1 MKSDNLLTILVFAPH
16 SAIWVHAF
24 PEALV
29 SEALQQANHRV
40 IYITCGEAF
49 KSYCI
54 CMHGL
59 EQSASLNQKESVC
72 KACNKNKEI
81 IKENFDLKGYDIKE
95 FITKEE
101 ENNVEEI
108 LHQTTIENFL
118 ELKIDGIEIGR
129 TALYETLLHYKKSN
143 LGFSEYE
150 WLRYL
155 NALRN
160 TLLSF
165 FASRRIIEQNNP
177 DRILAYNSLYSVN
190 RICLLIAEAR
200 GIPTYS
206 LHAGYN
212 LSNRLETMIISLSST
227 FKFNQNL
234 KKNWSFYKNTPCSP
248 ESITVV
254 TNHFLELFKG
264 QHFLAYSSAKRNT
277 VDIRDLFKVKNDQKL
292 LVATMSSYDERF
304 AAEVIGALP
313 QHSNLIFANQIEWLK
328 VLIEFVKQRDDLF
341 LVIRVHP
348 REFPNKRDP
357 VRSQHSQLLEQV
369 ITNLPSNV
377 KLNWPEDNIS
387 IYDLA
392 EYTDLFLN
400 AWSSVGEE
408 MSLFGIPVLIYS
420 DDLVLYPSDINY
432 IGINQEDFLNK
443 IDIALSDGWSFER
456 IRFAYRWYALK
467 FIHSIVDLSDSIR
480 WNNRNLS
487 KKGLFSKTLKYI
499 SNLRYRVNRKISLV
513 LFNKS
518 PSIDNSQSNIKDCKN
533 RANKLIKSDLINQL
547 IQSQKETILDLK
559 KDDFKE
565 TTDLREET
573 EAIKKE
579 LASLLTLKID
589 DTKTLTPLQKK
600 MLQSIQTKEF
610 SSP

>member
-1 MKSDNLLTILVFAPH
+1 MKSDNLLTILIFAPH
-16 SAIWVHAF
+16 SAIWAHAF
-24 PEALV
+24 PEALIA
-29 SEALQQANHRV
+29 ETLQQANHRV
-40 IYITCGEAF
+40 IYIACGEIF

-59 EQSASLNQKESVC
+59 EQSASLKQKEVVC
-72 KACNKNKEI
+72 KTCNSNKEI
-81 IKENFDLKGYDIKE
+81 IKKNFDFKGYDIKE
-95 FITKEE
+95 FITIEE
-101 ENNVEEI
+101 ENNVEKI
-108 LHQTTIENFL
+108 LHQTTTENFL

-143 LGFSEYE
+143 LDFSKDE
-150 WLRYL
+150 WIRYL

-165 FASRRIIEQNNP
+165 FASRRIIEQKNP
-177 DRILAYNSLYSVN
+177 DRVLAYNSLYSVN
-190 RICLLIAEAR
+190 RICFLIAEAR

-212 LSNRLETMIISLSST
+212 LSNRLETMIISSSST

-234 KKNWSFYKNTPCSP
+234 KRYWSFYKDIPCSP
-248 ESITVV
+248 ESIKVV

-277 VDIRDLFKVKNDQKL
+277 VNIRNLFKIKNNQKL

-304 AAEVIGALP
+304 AGEVIGALP
-313 QHSNLIFANQIEWLK
+313 QHSNLIFPNQIEWLK
-328 VLIEFVKQRDDLF
+328 GLIEFVKQREDLF

-357 VRSQHSQLLEQV
+357 VLSQHSQLLQQA

-408 MSLFGIPVLIYS
+408 MSLFGFPVLIYS
-420 DDLVLYPSDINY
+420 DDLVFYPSDINY
-432 IGINQEDFLNK
+432 IAINQEDFLTK
-443 IDIALSDGWSFER
+443 IDIALSDGWNFER
-456 IRFAYRWYALK
+456 IRFAYRWYVLK

-480 WNNRNLS
+480 WNKENSSDKRLS
-487 KKGLFSKTLKYI
+487 SKISKYI
-499 SNLRYRVNRKISLV
+499 SNLRYRINRKISLL
-513 LFNKS
+513 LFNKN
-518 PSIDNSQSNIKDCKN
+518 PSIDNTQNNIEDCKN
-533 RANKLIKSDLINQL
+533 RADKLITSNLINQL
-547 IQSQKETILDLK
+547 IHSKNETVLDLK
-559 KDDFKE
+559 KDGLKKFTGLE
-565 TTDLREET
+565 EET
-573 EAIKKE
+573 ESIKKE
-579 LASLLTLKID
+579 LVSLLTPKID

-600 MLQSIQTKEF
+600 MLQSIQTKGV
-610 SSP
+610 S